1 MSQRGHSRCVLDE
14 GSIGTREPHTVN
26 EVDIAA
32 GSGGKGKFT
41 FDLKKSVSDFVRGGA
56 REDEMITAL

>member
-1 MSQRGHSRCVLDE
+1 
-14 GSIGTREPHTVN
+14 VN